1 MMRLKTLAA
10 ALILLGP
17 GIAPAAD
24 CKHSAPRAL
33 QLDLDGVTSV
43 RFDVGAHNLRI
54 GASKGDE
61 AGIDGKACSSDA
73 DKLDTVT
80 LRQRRIGSEL
90 RVELRS
96 DTSFRGGFF
105 GKQYGYLD
113 VAARLPAALPIAVEL
128 GSGDVEVR
136 DMGSVNVDMGSGDLL
151 VSRAGAIR
159 LSIGSGD
166 AEIET
171 VAGEVRVE
179 VGSGDVVLRDA
190 GSLLVTRLG
199 SGDLNGRDIRGDVL
213 IEQLGSGDIELAGI
227 GGSVEV
233 EDIGSGDLSV
243 EDVAGDL
250 RVDDIGSGDV
260 DHRRIAGRV
269 SLPEN

>member
-1 MMRLKTLAA
+1 MMIRKSLAA
-10 ALILLGP
+10 ALILIGP
-17 GIAPAAD
+17 GIALAAD
-24 CKHSAPRAL
+24 CKYSAPRAL
-33 QLDLDGVTSV
+33 QLDLEGVTSV
-43 RFDVGAHNLRI
+43 RFDVGAHTLRI
-54 GASKGDE
+54 GAAQGAE
-61 AGIDGKACSSDA
+61 AGIEGKACSSDA
-73 DKLDTVT
+73 DKLEAVT

-113 VAARLPAALPIAVEL
+113 VAARLPAAMPVAVEL
-128 GSGDVEVR
+128 GSGDVAVG
-136 DMGSVNVDMGSGDLL
+136 DMGRINVDMGSGDLL
-151 VSRAGAIR
+151 VSRVGEIR

-199 SGDLNGRDIRGDVL
+199 SGDLDGRDIRGDVL
-213 IEQLGSGDIELAGI
+213 IEELGSGDIELSGV
-227 GGSVEV
+227 GGNVWV

-243 EDVAGDL
+243 SDVAGDL

-260 DHRRIAGRV
+260 DHRRVRGAV
-269 SLPEN
+269 SLPED